1 MKWFASISPAKVLLR
16 RQNKWGHPLEIS
28 GQADTC
34 VFFDLFQ
41 WSIFKYV
48 ETRLKLTMHL
58 NMTMV
63 V

>member
-34 VFFDLFQ
+34 VF
-41 WSIFKYV
+41 
-48 ETRLKLTMHL
+48 LTFFNGQFL
-58 NMTMV
+58 NTSKHA
-63 V
+63 